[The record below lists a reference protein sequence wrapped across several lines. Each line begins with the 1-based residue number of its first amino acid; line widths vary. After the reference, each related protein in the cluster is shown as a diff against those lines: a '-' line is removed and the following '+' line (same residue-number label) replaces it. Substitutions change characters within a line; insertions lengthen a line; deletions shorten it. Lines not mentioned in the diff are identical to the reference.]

1 MNAFT
6 RLRGE
11 HWVLMVAMAALL
23 AGLEDVQTWGE
34 VFATPKPVV
43 KMLGAA
49 ALMMRASHVPRKPH
63 PEEGA
68 E

>member
-1 MNAFT
+1 
-6 RLRGE
+6 
-11 HWVLMVAMAALL
+11 MVAMAALL

-63 PEEGA
+63 PEEGV